1 MAKKCSAS
9 RCSSRAVIVR
19 ESSKVATTR
28 FHHEHGRSMESAEG
42 EERQKAAAGTFGSG
56 CASTMMVALGMVALL
71 ILAVL
76 IT

>member
-1 MAKKCSAS
+1 MDDWGEGSDS
-9 RCSSRAVIVR
+9 QVIHIDV
-19 ESSKVATTR
+19 SVAA
-28 FHHEHGRSMESAEG
+28 GG
-42 EERQKAAAGTFGSG
+42 EERQKAATGNSGSG